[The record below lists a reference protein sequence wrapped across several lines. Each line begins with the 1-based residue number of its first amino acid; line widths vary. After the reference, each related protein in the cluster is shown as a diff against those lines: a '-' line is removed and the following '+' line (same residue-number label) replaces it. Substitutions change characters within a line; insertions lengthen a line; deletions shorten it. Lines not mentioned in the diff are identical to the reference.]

1 MLLRLRQICLVSNRM
16 EHVIGQLTSVFGI
29 KVCHIDNAVHKY
41 GLENRL
47 MPIGNQLLEVVAPI
61 RDGTAAGR
69 YIERRGG
76 DGGYMVI
83 TQCDDVSKRE
93 DRVNELGIRV
103 ANRLE
108 HDDYSGLQLHPQ
120 DTRGTFFE
128 IDQQLDSNDI
138 DGPWHPAGP
147 RWQQFR
153 STDVVDAIRRV
164 DIQSDDPKSLAQRWS
179 EIAEID
185 LDGTDGDWVLPLE
198 NAEVGFVSATDGR
211 PEGLSALHLSS
222 TDAQRAYDA
231 AAKYDLL
238 VDGVIN
244 ICGTR
249 FHLT

>member
-1 MLLRLRQICLVSNRM
+1 M
-16 EHVIGQLTSVFGI
+16 T
-29 KVCHIDNAVHKY
+29 Y
-41 GLENRL
+41 
-47 MPIGNQLLEVVAPI
+47 
-61 RDGTAAGR
+61 T
-69 YIERRGG
+69 
-76 DGGYMVI
+76 
-83 TQCDDVSKRE
+83 
-93 DRVNELGIRV
+93 
-103 ANRLE
+103 
-108 HDDYSGLQLHPQ
+108 
-120 DTRGTFFE
+120 
-128 IDQQLDSNDI
+128 
-138 DGPWHPAGP
+138 GPWHPAGP

-153 STDVVDAIRRV
+153 STDVIDAIRRV

-185 LDGTDGDWVLPLE
+185 LDVTDGDWVLPLE

>member
-47 MPIGNQLLEVVAPI
+47 MPIGNQLLEVGAPT

-153 STDVVDAIRRV
+153 STDVIDAIRRV

-222 TDAQRAYDA
+222 IDAQRAYDA